1 MTSVAKRAA
10 GRRAPQ
16 GFTLIEILVVIVII
30 GLLASIAFVAFGGA
44 RGFFAGAT
52 AKARLTDL
60 EMALELYKQKYG
72 EYPPDSCACRCCSNE
87 ASPNYDTARNIV
99 RRHILK
105 RWPKVLKTGEIDNM
119 IAEVGSRCA
128 DHPGKALLFWLAF
141 DGDGFCAD
149 EENPFGLGLSD
160 DELSDEPRET
170 PIMELAFDSDGTSGG
185 NYNDRLGLM
194 FQNKSIAYFRAEKG
208 AYDGKRFDV
217 GDEGLAQ
224 PYKKDGRWYN
234 GDSFQLIFPGED
246 GLFGEA
252 DEHEDEHG
260 HQHDRDLG
268 SSEEALEHTS
278 FGSADRDNVTNF
290 AEGATLEGEIE

>member
-1 MTSVAKRAA
+1 MTRVAKRAA

-60 EMALELYKQKYG
+60 ETALEIYKQKYG
-72 EYPPDSCACRCCSNE
+72 EYPPDSCACRCCANP
-87 ASPNYDTARNIV
+87 ASPNYDKARNIV

-119 IAEVGSRCA
+119 IAEVGSRCD
-128 DHPGKALLFWLAF
+128 DHPGKALLFWIAF

-160 DELSDEPRET
+160 AELSDEPRET
-170 PIMELAFDSDGTSGG
+170 PIMELAFDSDGTNGG

-224 PYKKDGRWYN
+224 PYMKNGSWYN
-234 GDSFQLIFPGED
+234 ADSFQLIFPGED

-260 HQHDRDLG
+260 HQHERDLVG
-268 SSEEALEHTS
+268 GEHSS
-278 FGSADRDNVTNF
+278 FSAADADNVTNF
-290 AEGATLEGEIE
+290 AESGTLEGELE

>member
-1 MTSVAKRAA
+1 MTRVAKRAA

-60 EMALELYKQKYG
+60 ETALEIYKQKYG
-72 EYPPDSCACRCCSNE
+72 EYPPDSCACRCCANE

-141 DGDGFCAD
+141 DGDGFFAD

-160 DELSDEPRET
+160 DEPRET
-170 PIMELAFDSDGTSGG
+170 PIMELAFDSDGTNGG

-224 PYKKDGRWYN
+224 PYMKNGSWYN
-234 GDSFQLIFPGED
+234 ADSFQLIYPGED
-246 GLFGEA
+246 GLFGEKDP
-252 DEHEDEHG
+252 DEEEHG
-260 HQHDRDLG
+260 HFHNRDLLG
-268 SSEEALEHTS
+268 GDHAAFSV
-278 FGSADRDNVTNF
+278 ADRDNVTNF
-290 AEGATLEGEIE
+290 AESATLEGEME